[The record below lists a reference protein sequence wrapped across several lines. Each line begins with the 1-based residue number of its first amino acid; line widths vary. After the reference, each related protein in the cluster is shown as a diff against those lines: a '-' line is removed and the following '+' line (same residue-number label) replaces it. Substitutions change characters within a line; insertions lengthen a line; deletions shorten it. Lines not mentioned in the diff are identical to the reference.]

1 MPAGRPGPG
10 LDTGSSPHVSSLHK
24 RTEHFAWHL
33 GESPSSGQH
42 RRVCSVIQDFP
53 GNQDVQLPFLFF
65 ILSGNCGLRVSQGS
79 VCGRLVVNGV
89 LAAGIGEPLTGA
101 RVMSSE
107 W

>member
-10 LDTGSSPHVSSLHK
+10 LDTSSSPHVSSLHK

-42 RRVCSVIQDFP
+42 RQVCSVIQDFP

-65 ILSGNCGLRVSQGS
+65 IFYPETVGFTSAK
-79 VCGRLVVNGV
+79 GV
-89 LAAGIGEPLTGA
+89 FAEGWL
-101 RVMSSE
+101 
-107 W
+107 